1 MTSLAEQECA
11 SPGEWLLVA
20 ELLSGACDNRT
31 CYQLTN
37 LILIHSEK
45 LPQNLPGVL
54 AELRHL
60 RAGHDSTICELERR
74 VRDEKW
80 SCRVLGACHRSAK
93 NRLRIGDRV
102 GDR

>member
-11 SPGEWLLVA
+11 SPGEWLPVA
-20 ELLSGACDNRT
+20 ERLSGACDNRT
-31 CYQLTN
+31 SYQLIN
-37 LILIHSEK
+37 LILIPSEK

-54 AELRHL
+54 AQRRHL
-60 RAGHDSTICELERR
+60 WSDHDPTVCEFERR

-80 SCRVLGACHRSAK
+80 SCRVLGGIHRSAK
-93 NRLRIGDRV
+93 NRLRIGYRF